1 MLGWK
6 QAAREHMG
14 PMAGDNEA
22 DLDLDSIATA
32 ARQRS
37 PGHRGGRS
45 PVYDLMW
52 DHHARLAPE
61 LGRPRRP
68 NWAAVAQALGDQG
81 VLDGAGQALA
91 AASAETVRKTW
102 WKVCRDKEAVAAGA
116 TRRRR
121 GAKQGQ
127 AALSPP
133 ASAGPVGKDGL
144 LPPGIEPVEPGPPE
158 GRYQFRLAG
167 GPKIWTK
174 DEPKPE

>member
-1 MLGWK
+1 
-6 QAAREHMG
+6 
-14 PMAGDNEA
+14 MAGDGEA
-22 DLDLDSIATA
+22 DLDSIFAA

-68 NWAAVAQALGDQG
+68 NWAAVAQALGNQG

-102 WKVCRDKEAVAAGA
+102 RKVCRDKETVAAGA
-116 TRRRR
+116 TGPRR
-121 GAKQGQ
+121 AKQGQ
-127 AALSPP
+127 AAPLPPLP
-133 ASAGPVGKDGL
+133 ASTGPTGGNGP
-144 LPPGIEPVEPGPPE
+144 LPPGIEPTEPNPPE
-158 GRYQFRLAG
+158 GRYQFRFAG

>member
-1 MLGWK
+1 
-6 QAAREHMG
+6 
-14 PMAGDNEA
+14 MAGDGDVDVGV
-22 DLDLDSIATA
+22 DLDLDSILVA

-91 AASAETVRKTW
+91 ATSAETVRKTW
-102 WKVCRDKEAVAAGA
+102 WKVCRDKEAVAAGT
-116 TRRRR
+116 TRRR
-121 GAKQGQ
+121 AKQGQ
-127 AALSPP
+127 TAPLPP
-133 ASAGPVGKDGL
+133 SLASADPAGGHGM
-144 LPPGIEPVEPGPPE
+144 LPPGVEPPEEPPSKFTFE
-158 GRYQFRLAG
+158 FFKA
-167 GPKIWTK
+167 KDWTK
-174 DEPKPE
+174 EANKGATDVAAEQSR

>member
-1 MLGWK
+1 MDIGSK
-6 QAAREHMG
+6 GYVG
-14 PMAGDNEA
+14 PMAGNGEA
-22 DLDLDSIATA
+22 DVDLDSIVAA

-68 NWAAVAQALGDQG
+68 NWQAVAQALGGQG

-91 AASAETVRKTW
+91 ATSAETVRKTW
-102 WKVCRDKEAVAAGA
+102 WKVCRDREAIAAGT
-116 TRRRR
+116 TRQRTR
-121 GAKQGQ
+121 AKQGQ
-127 AALSPP
+127 AAPLPPSP
-133 ASAGPVGKDGL
+133 ASVGLTGGNRP
-144 LPPGIEPVEPGPPE
+144 LPPGIEPMEPDLPE

>member
-1 MLGWK
+1 MT
-6 QAAREHMG
+6 
-14 PMAGDNEA
+14 GDGEA
-22 DLDLDSIATA
+22 DVDLDSILAA

-37 PGHRGGRS
+37 PGQRGGRS

-68 NWAAVAQALGDQG
+68 NWAAVAQALGHQG

-102 WKVCRDKEAVAAGA
+102 WKVCRDKEAVAAGT
-116 TRRRR
+116 TRRQR

-127 AALSPP
+127 VVPLPPLP
-133 ASAGPVGKDGL
+133 ASAGPAGGHRM
-144 LPPGIEPVEPGPPE
+144 LPPGVELPEEEPP
-158 GRYQFRLAG
+158 RYEFEFFSE
-167 GPKIWTK
+167 KDWTK
-174 DEPKPE
+174 EASRGDE

>member
-1 MLGWK
+1 
-6 QAAREHMG
+6 
-14 PMAGDNEA
+14 MAGNGETDV
-22 DLDLDSIATA
+22 DLDSIIVA

-37 PGHRGGRS
+37 LGQRGGRS

-68 NWAAVAQALGDQG
+68 NRAAVAQALGNQG

-102 WKVCRDKEAVAAGA
+102 WKVCRDKEAVAAVTTG
-116 TRRRR
+116 RRR
-121 GAKQGQ
+121 AKQGQ
-127 AALSPP
+127 AAPLPPLP
-133 ASAGPVGKDGL
+133 ASTGPTGGNGP
-144 LPPGIEPVEPGPPE
+144 LPPGIEPAEPDPPE
-158 GRYQFRLAG
+158 GRYQFRFAG

>member
-1 MLGWK
+1 MV
-6 QAAREHMG
+6 
-14 PMAGDNEA
+14 GDGEA
-22 DLDLDSIATA
+22 DVDLDSIVAA

-37 PGHRGGRS
+37 LGHRGGRS

-61 LGRPRRP
+61 LGHRRP
-68 NWAAVAQALGDQG
+68 NWQAVAQALGDQG

-91 AASAETVRKTW
+91 ATSAETVRKTW
-102 WKVCRDKEAVAAGA
+102 WKVCRDREAVAAG
-116 TRRRR
+116 TTGRRR
-121 GAKQGQ
+121 AKQGQ
-127 AALSPP
+127 AAPLPPSP
-133 ASAGPVGKDGL
+133 ASAGPAGAYGM
-144 LPPGIEPVEPGPPE
+144 LPPGVEPVEPDPPE

>member
-1 MLGWK
+1 
-6 QAAREHMG
+6 
-14 PMAGDNEA
+14 MAGDNEA
-22 DLDLDSIATA
+22 DVDLDSIVAA

-68 NWAAVAQALGDQG
+68 NWQAVAQALGNQG
-81 VLDGAGQALA
+81 VLDGVGQALA
-91 AASAETVRKTW
+91 ATSAETVRKTW
-102 WKVCRDKEAVAAGA
+102 WKVCRDKEAVAAGT
-116 TRRRR
+116 TRQQTR
-121 GAKQGQ
+121 AKQGQ
-127 AALSPP
+127 AAPLPPSP
-133 ASAGPVGKDGL
+133 ASAGPTGGNGP
-144 LPPGIEPVEPGPPE
+144 LPPGIEPMEPDPPE

>member
-1 MLGWK
+1 
-6 QAAREHMG
+6 
-14 PMAGDNEA
+14 MAGNGEA
-22 DLDLDSIATA
+22 DVDLDSIVAA

-37 PGHRGGRS
+37 PGRRGGRS

-52 DHHARLAPE
+52 DHHTRLAPE
-61 LGRPRRP
+61 LDRPRRP
-68 NWAAVAQALGDQG
+68 NWAAVAQALGNQG

-116 TRRRR
+116 TGRRR
-121 GAKQGQ
+121 AKQGQ
-127 AALSPP
+127 AAPLPPSP
-133 ASAGPVGKDGL
+133 ASAGPTGGNGP
-144 LPPGIEPVEPGPPE
+144 LPPGIEPMEPNPPG

>member
-1 MLGWK
+1 
-6 QAAREHMG
+6 MG
-14 PMAGDNEA
+14 PMARDNEA
-22 DLDLDSIATA
+22 DNLDLDSIVAA

-37 PGHRGGRS
+37 SGRGGRS

-52 DHHARLAPE
+52 DNHAQLTPE
-61 LGRPRRP
+61 LNHPRRP
-68 NWAAVAQALGDQG
+68 NWPAVAQALGDQG

-91 AASAETVRKTW
+91 ATSAETVRKTW
-102 WKVCRDKEAVAAGA
+102 WKVCRDKEAVAAG
-116 TRRRR
+116 TTQRRRR
-121 GAKQGQ
+121 AKQAQ
-127 AALSPP
+127 AASSPP

-144 LPPGIEPVEPGPPE
+144 LPPGIEPVEPDPPE

>member
-1 MLGWK
+1 
-6 QAAREHMG
+6 
-14 PMAGDNEA
+14 MAGDNEA
-22 DLDLDSIATA
+22 DVDLDSIVAA

-102 WKVCRDKEAVAAGA
+102 WKVCRDKEAVAAG
-116 TRRRR
+116 TTGRRR
-121 GAKQGQ
+121 AKQGQ
-127 AALSPP
+127 AGLTSPAP
-133 ASAGPVGKDGL
+133 ASAVPAGGHGL
-144 LPPGIEPVEPGPPE
+144 LPTGVEPAEEEPPRFKFE
-158 GRYQFRLAG
+158 FFRT
-167 GPKIWTK
+167 KDWTK
-174 DEPKPE
+174 ETNKESS